1 MTAATPPGVLLR
13 IEVIE
18 ALGMEVTE
26 AARRLN
32 MTRPA
37 LSRVLN
43 GKAAISADLADK
55 LERVGVGRARF
66 WSTLQARYDL
76 QQAQAT
82 PAKEV
87 EAFDVTPAMRRRWNT
102 MLKEAAASHD

>member
-1 MTAATPPGVLLR
+1 MTSATPPGVLLR
-13 IEVIE
+13 VEVIE
-18 ALGMEVTE
+18 ALGMEVTD

-43 GKAAISADLADK
+43 GKAAISAELADK
-55 LERVGVGRARF
+55 LERAGVGTARF
-66 WSTLQARYDL
+66 WSALQARYDL
-76 QQAQAT
+76 LQAQAG

-87 EAFDVTPAMRRRWNT
+87 IVFDVPQGMRRKWNAL
-102 MLKEAAASHD
+102 LKEAMASHG